1 VGAVAA
7 DETSILVGDHR
18 SEVDAHHAMGTTDD
32 QNRVG
37 LQLLLLRRGKGNLH
51 AGYQTVMPD
60 DPVEN
65 QKDRCK
71 PKRYRIGTRAGI
83 LAKVP
88 TGGRRGWQK
97 RPAQFSNGRKGP
109 RQRFSGNVVC
119 RGTRAAMIRP
129 LIGDEHRWFANKTQ
143 RGGRWRSSTTSI
155 SPRATFPRSAPKS
168 ACSSVMLIRFSEP
181 GMKLL
186 AYAASLFFSSI

>member
-1 VGAVAA
+1 LQGKTV
-7 DETSILVGDHR
+7 S
-18 SEVDAHHAMGTTDD
+18 
-32 QNRVG
+32 NRNSR
-37 LQLLLLRRGKGNLH
+37 LDFGKGADRRAARV
-51 AGYQTVMPD
+51 AGTSSPVQQRAQNERVPD
-60 DPVEN
+60 
-65 QKDRCK
+65 KDSR
-71 PKRYRIGTRAGI
+71 
-83 LAKVP
+83 
-88 TGGRRGWQK
+88 
-97 RPAQFSNGRKGP
+97 
-109 RQRFSGNVVC
+109 GNVVC

-143 RGGRWRSSTTSI
+143 RSGRWRSSTTSI

>member
-1 VGAVAA
+1 
-7 DETSILVGDHR
+7 
-18 SEVDAHHAMGTTDD
+18 M
-32 QNRVG
+32 
-37 LQLLLLRRGKGNLH
+37 LLLK
-51 AGYQTVMPD
+51 P
-60 DPVEN
+60 
-65 QKDRCK
+65 KDRWGTK
-71 PKRYRIGTRAGI
+71 MVSNRNPRRYFGKRCRQAGG
-83 LAKVP
+83 A
-88 TGGRRGWQK
+88 GGRNVQPSSATGAK
-97 RPAQFSNGRKGP
+97 RKGP

-143 RGGRWRSSTTSI
+143 RGGRWRSSTISI